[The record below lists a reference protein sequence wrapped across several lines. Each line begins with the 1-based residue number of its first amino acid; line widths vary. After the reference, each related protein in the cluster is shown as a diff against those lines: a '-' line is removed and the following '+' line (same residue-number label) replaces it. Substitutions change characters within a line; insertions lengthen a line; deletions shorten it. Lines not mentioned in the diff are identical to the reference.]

1 VHEIV
6 IPSLYLL
13 AGIMVYAMV
22 HHFAIAINSPR
33 DRTQMLFAGICMS
46 AALLAIFHA
55 RNLDASGL
63 VEFVWALKWTIGL
76 MLIFMIFFIWFV
88 ALHTG
93 KLLKTFLVA
102 LSVLFAVLLV
112 VNLTLPDSLQY
123 DQIDGLHTLLLPWGE
138 RVTRVDGHHGYWAY
152 VTVAVV
158 IVAFGY
164 ILYAMIEKY
173 IRSRRILD
181 LCMLC
186 AVGLFLA
193 GSTIGILARL
203 SLINFVEPGPITI
216 LAMVMVMSVAFTN
229 ATQYRLRSS
238 ERRFRSL
245 VEQSPFSIQVLAPDG
260 HTRLVNPAWEELWG
274 MKLEQIANYNILHD
288 RQLFDKG
295 VMSHIERGF
304 AGEATEISPIKY
316 DPADNPVVSGP
327 SRDCWVQ
334 SHIYPIKDES
344 GKIVDVILMHQNV
357 TEHKLMED
365 SLRESEARFRT
376 IIEQSPMGM
385 SFSRD
390 GYTVDINPAFL
401 KMFGYDDVAEVR
413 GTPVINRVA
422 PQCRAEVESR
432 IRRRAQGEAIEASYE
447 TIGLRK
453 DGSEFPMFVS
463 AQRVMLNDGPMS
475 SAFLID
481 FTERKRSEMALR
493 ESETRFRTIIEQS
506 PIGMALGRDGITVE
520 VNPVY
525 LKMFGYD
532 DIAEVC
538 GQPLINQIAPQCRAQ
553 IEDRIRKRIQGIP
566 TEETYETI
574 GLRKD
579 GSQFPLVVSAK
590 RIVLNDGPMTFAFLI
605 DFTERK
611 AAEES
616 INQLAFYDPLTGLP
630 NRRLLM
636 DRLQHALASGA
647 RRGRHGALLFID
659 LDNFKTLND
668 SMGHVTGDALLQQV
682 PRRLAS
688 CVRDDDT
695 VARFGGDEFV
705 VILEDLSENA
715 LEAATQTEAIGEKV
729 LAGLNQPYQLDT
741 DEYRCTASIGAALFN
756 NNQQTTDEL
765 LKQADIAM
773 YQAKKAGRNILR
785 FFDPQMQDTINTRVT
800 LEGKLHKALESGQFG
815 LHYQI
820 QVDSSGS
827 PIGAEALIRW
837 TMPEN
842 GPISPKEF
850 IPLAEDTGLILQIG
864 EWVLKMACTQLKK
877 WENSE
882 LTRKLA
888 LSVNISAKQFIQAD
902 FVTQTQA
909 ILRNYAIAPHLLKLE
924 LTESMLLE
932 NIEDTIV
939 TMDRLRESGV
949 RFSLDDF
956 GTGYSSLQYLK
967 RLPLDQLK
975 IDQSFVRDIAFDSSD
990 RAIVTTIIAM
1000 AKSLGLE
1007 VIAEGVETEEQRLFL
1022 SDQGC
1027 THYQGYLFGKPVPVE
1042 QFEALLLHH

>member
-1 VHEIV
+1 MHEIV

-13 AGIMVYAMV
+13 AGILVYAAV

-33 DRTQMLFAGICMS
+33 DRVQVLFAGICMS
-46 AALLAIFHA
+46 AAMLAIFHA
-55 RNLDASGL
+55 RTLNASDVL
-63 VEFVWALKWTIGL
+63 EFVSALKWTLGL
-76 MLIFMIFFIWFV
+76 MMIFMIFFLWFV
-88 ALHTG
+88 ALHTE
-93 KLLKTFLVA
+93 KLFKPLLVA
-102 LSVLFAVLLV
+102 LSVLFSVMLV
-112 VNLTLPDSLQY
+112 VNLVLPGSIQY
-123 DQIDGLHTLLLPWGE
+123 DQIDGIHSLQLPWGE

-152 VTVAVV
+152 AAVAVV
-158 IVAFGY
+158 IVAFAY
-164 ILYAMIEKY
+164 VLYAMIDKY
-173 IRSRRILD
+173 IRSRRFVD

-186 AVGLFLA
+186 AVGLFLF
-193 GSTIGILARL
+193 GSSLGILARL
-203 SLINFVEPGPITI
+203 SIIHFVEPGPITI
-216 LAMVMVMSVAFTN
+216 LAMVMVMSAAFTSE
-229 ATQYRLRSS
+229 TQHRLRSS

-260 HTRLVNPAWEELWG
+260 FTRLVNPAWEKLWG
-274 MKLEQIANYNILHD
+274 MKLEEILNYNILRDQQLVD
-288 RQLFDKG
+288 RG
-295 VMSHIERGF
+295 VMRYIEKGF
-304 AGEATEISPIKY
+304 AGEAAEISPVMY
-316 DPADNPVVSGP
+316 NPADNPVAPGP
-327 SRDCWVQ
+327 SRESWVQ

-344 GKIVDVILMHQNV
+344 GTIVDVILMHQDV
-357 TEHKLMED
+357 TEHKLIED
-365 SLRESEARFRT
+365 SLRESERRFRA

-390 GYTVDINPAFL
+390 GYTVDVNLAFL
-401 KMFGYDDVAEVR
+401 KMFGYDDAEDVR
-413 GTPVINRVA
+413 GSPVLDRIA
-422 PQCRAEVESR
+422 PQCRAEIEER
-432 IRRRAQGEAIEASYE
+432 IRRRTQGEPTEITYE

-453 DGSEFPMFVS
+453 NGSQFPLFVS

-481 FTERKRSEMALR
+481 FTERKQSEMALK

-506 PIGMALGRDGITVE
+506 PIGMALGRDGVTTQ
-520 VNPVY
+520 VNAVY
-525 LKMFGYD
+525 LQMFGYGD
-532 DIAEVC
+532 LAEVC
-538 GQPLINQIAPQCRAQ
+538 GQPLINQIAPQCRAE
-553 IEDRIRKRIQGIP
+553 IEERVRRRIQGLP
-566 TEETYETI
+566 TEASYETI

-579 GSQFPLVVSAK
+579 GSQFPLYISAK
-590 RIVLNDGPMTFAFLI
+590 RVVLNDGPMTFAFLI

-630 NRRLLM
+630 NRRLLI

-682 PRRLAS
+682 PWRLAT

-715 LEAATQTEAIGEKV
+715 LEAAAQTEVIGEKV
-729 LAGLNQPYQLDT
+729 LAELNQPYQLDAH
-741 DEYRCTASIGAALFN
+741 EYHCTASIGATLFN
-756 NNQQTTDEL
+756 NLQTTDEL

-785 FFDPQMQDTINTRVT
+785 FFDPQMQNTINIRAT
-800 LEGKLHKALESGQFG
+800 LERKLHKALESKQFH

-837 TMPEN
+837 INPES
-842 GPISPKEF
+842 GLVSPEQF
-850 IPLAEDTGLILQIG
+850 IPLAEETALILPIG
-864 EWVLKMACTQLKK
+864 EWVMEMACAQLKA
-877 WENSE
+877 WGHNE

-888 LSVNISAKQFIQAD
+888 LSVNISAKQFLQAD
-902 FVTQTQA
+902 FVAQFQA
-909 ILRNYAIAPHLLKLE
+909 IMRHYAITPELLKLE
-924 LTESMLLE
+924 LTESMLLN
-932 NIEDTIV
+932 NIEDTIA
-939 TMDRLRESGV
+939 TMDSLRKFGV

-990 RAIVTTIIAM
+990 RAIVSTIIAV
-1000 AKSLGLE
+1000 AQSLGLE
-1007 VIAEGVETEEQRLFL
+1007 VMAEGVETEEQRHFL
-1022 SDQGC
+1022 LNKGC
-1027 THYQGYLFGKPVPVE
+1027 THYQGYLFGRPVPIE
-1042 QFEALLLHH
+1042 QFEALLLRH